1 MAWQQA
7 KAVQCAELIYK
18 RICQQ
23 TIIIIIITIYK
34 EGRDCAEGHVEVL
47 MGSTPTIHRR
57 SDEFKYQ
64 ISSAI
69 NWPMLSDSFTS
80 SHKKKPDNHC
90 RNNNNYCE
98 THIVIHDYKICRENI
113 KVNVGMVGLLLLLPC
128 WMALL
133 HSTLEPRE
141 RYSADIAIFTVP
153 SRRRCWPFIPSAS
166 HSTPTIVH
174 IFSTLHT
181 TPTSPIPALVK
192 VQGIVLH
199 RFIFFLNIRSYSEV
213 TSIIRE
219 TLIFI
224 TQLNM

>member
-1 MAWQQA
+1 M
-7 KAVQCAELIYK
+7 QCAELIYK

-34 EGRDCAEGHVEVL
+34 EGRDCAEGHVGVL
-47 MGSTPTIHRR
+47 MGSIPTIHRR

-181 TPTSPIPALVK
+181 TPTSPVQCSPSPIPALVK

-199 RFIFFLNIRSYSEV
+199 RFIFFKYS
-213 TSIIRE
+213 
-219 TLIFI
+219 
-224 TQLNM
+224 

>member
-1 MAWQQA
+1 MKGKWHGIASISSA
-7 KAVQCAELIYK
+7 MCRAYL
-18 RICQQ
+18 Q
-23 TIIIIIITIYK
+23 TDLPTNNYYYYYHLQ
-34 EGRDCAEGHVEVL
+34 RRARLCRRTRR
-47 MGSTPTIHRR
+47 GSNGEHTHR

-80 SHKKKPDNHC
+80 SHNKKPDNHC

-113 KVNVGMVGLLLLLPC
+113 KVNVGMVGLLLLSPC
-128 WMALL
+128 TRLL
-133 HSTLEPRE
+133 NPRE

-199 RFIFFLNIRSYSEV
+199 RFIFFKYSQLYRSNLHHSRDTHIYYTAQHV
-213 TSIIRE
+213 TA
-219 TLIFI
+219 
-224 TQLNM
+224 N